1 MLIKG
6 RLNLNFT
13 SNLTFFMKLEE
24 KIGLRVAILRKA
36 KGYSQEALGFESN
49 VNRTYINDLEHGR
62 RNVSVVVLSRLL
74 KGLGITFSEFFK
86 EGVDE

>member
-1 MLIKG
+1 MLIGG

-13 SNLTFFMKLEE
+13 LNLTFFMKLEE
-24 KIGLRVAILRKA
+24 KIGLRVAFFRKA
-36 KGYSQEALGFESN
+36 KGLSQEALGFESN

-86 EGVDE
+86 EGIDE